1 MGTEKPYHGAEPP
14 PAAFDIAG
22 APPAGGWTAD
32 HVREALRWVMDP
44 ELHLNIVELGL
55 VYGVEV
61 GSGGVK
67 ILMTLTSAGCPYG
80 EELVANV
87 RDTVRMLRGVR
98 TVEIELVWE
107 PAWNPMMMN
116 EDLRAELGFDVA
128 TKGDQG

>member
-1 MGTEKPYHGAEPP
+1 MGTKKPNPDAEQMK
-14 PAAFDIAG
+14 AFGVTGD
-22 APPAGGWTAD
+22 PPAGGWTEA

-44 ELHLNIVELGL
+44 DLQINIVDLGL
-55 VYGVEV
+55 IYGVEV

-67 ILMTLTSAGCPYG
+67 VLMTLTSPGCPYG
-80 EELVANV
+80 DELVANV
-87 RDTVRMLRGVR
+87 RDMVTMLRGVR

-128 TKGDQG
+128 TKGDTG